1 MLHMTTPFQVSV
13 GAYLN
18 PAMKLID
25 ADQSIVCGRF
35 TLISLLVS
43 PVSSLAPSPSVI
55 TLVLAFLFKSFGVC
69 LNTF

>member
-1 MLHMTTPFQVSV
+1 MTTPFQVSA

-25 ADQSIVCGRF
+25 ADQSIVYGRF
-35 TLISLLVS
+35 RLVLLLVS

-55 TLVLAFLFKSFGVC
+55 TLVLTFLFKSFGMC
-69 LNTF
+69 LNTY